1 MAESPV
7 GLHQIAEM
15 ATTLPVERIRLV
27 EQIMATLE
35 RELAPQEK
43 KRPRRSLYGIWAEDV
58 AISEAE
64 IAEVRRELW
73 SNFPR
78 DDVYSLGMMS
88 NAGCCSRY
96 PYSYLVFIG

>member
-15 ATTLPVERIRLV
+15 ATTLSPVERIRLV

-78 DDVYSLGMMS
+78 DDV
-88 NAGCCSRY
+88 
-96 PYSYLVFIG
+96 